1 MFDTTQSGLL
11 PLSMM
16 RQILKTKHVPEAD
29 INDMIEGKQNQ
40 QNNVLNLRRIFQN
53 IEFTTKI
60 SMKVKSTT
68 TSLFQCSRCNKII
81 VTIKSPGLS

>member
-29 INDMIEGKQNQ
+29 INEMIEGGKQ
-40 QNNVLNLRRIFQN
+40 
-53 IEFTTKI
+53 TK
-60 SMKVKSTT
+60 
-68 TSLFQCSRCNKII
+68 KIMFD
-81 VTIKSPGLS
+81 L

>member
-29 INDMIEGKQNQ
+29 INEMIEGGKQTKKIMFD
-40 QNNVLNLRRIFQN
+40 LRILLHFRI
-53 IEFTTKI
+53 
-60 SMKVKSTT
+60 S
-68 TSLFQCSRCNKII
+68 SL
-81 VTIKSPGLS
+81 

>member
-29 INDMIEGKQNQ
+29 INEMIEGKQ
-40 QNNVLNLRRIFQN
+40 
-53 IEFTTKI
+53 T
-60 SMKVKSTT
+60 
-68 TSLFQCSRCNKII
+68 NKIMFWI
-81 VTIKSPGLS
+81 